1 MSGDFDPKMSALI
14 DGTIRDPEVSPI
26 RTHLKGI
33 LKPPRRY
40 TKRVTRKVAARR
52 HEVAEMMKAHM
63 TQRQMSIQLGVSTAT
78 ISTDV
83 KIIMDQWCNEV
94 LLNVTAVKGRELV
107 ELDQMEAQAAKG
119 YRESKSETSKIRWL
133 RTRLMIKA
141 RRAKLIGLDSP
152 IIHHHVTAMDKA
164 LREMS
169 DEELDRLLEQHM
181 DLIDVT
187 PAADLKQRR
196 TRDDKERDR

>member
-1 MSGDFDPKMSALI
+1 MSDKTVATTESAK
-14 DGTIRDPEVSPI
+14 DGSTRDNRVSPI

-33 LKPPRRY
+33 LKPPTRRRS
-40 TKRVTRKVAARR
+40 RVTRKVAARR
-52 HEVAEMMKAHM
+52 AEVAECMKAHM
-63 TQRQMSIQLGVSTAT
+63 TQRQMAMKLKVSNAT
-78 ISTDV
+78 ISKDIKVIT
-83 KIIMDQWCNEV
+83 DQWCNEV
-94 LLNVTAVKGRELV
+94 LLNITAVKGRELV

-119 YRESKSETSKIRWL
+119 YRESKTETCKIRWL
-133 RTRLMIKA
+133 RTRLMIKS

-187 PAADLKQRR
+187 PGKS
-196 TRDDKERDR
+196 